1 MHTASARDAPC
12 EALLEKAIMPS
23 SILRRFIP
31 FALLLVVALPASGA
45 PLGSSFTYQGDLQQS
60 GSPVTG
66 NYDFTFT
73 LYNAVSGPA
82 QVGTT
87 QTVLNLAVT
96 QGLFSSTLDF
106 GISPFTGNAVWL
118 EIAVRPAGSGSYTT
132 LAPRQPITASPYALY
147 ALNAGTPGTSQWISD
162 GHGNI
167 TYSGGAAGITGQ
179 STHTATGVGVFFD
192 GGNTGGASVY
202 GYNYNTLQ
210 GITLYL
216 NAPGGSVAVGS
227 IPTPGAK
234 LDVLANGGPAVQ
246 ATTSGSTFFP
256 ANAAVRG
263 IGNTGGGPSGTTC
276 IGVYGSSS
284 DDKGVW
290 GTSSNNW
297 GVAGN
302 CLNAG
307 TYGILGT
314 PNEGVFGLTPN
325 TTTPAGRF
333 NAPTGGVAIE
343 ANGLARVK
351 TLQILGGADLA
362 ERFEV
367 EGAPEPGTV
376 LGIDESRAGALRV
389 CVEPYSRRV
398 AGVVSGANDL
408 AAGIK
413 LGQGEAGHD
422 DVAVALTGR
431 VWVKCD
437 AGEGAIHAGD
447 LLTTASR
454 AGYAMRAR
462 DRGRAQGAILGK
474 AMTSLETG
482 TGLVLVLV
490 SLQ

>member
-1 MHTASARDAPC
+1 MSLT
-12 EALLEKAIMPS
+12 L
-23 SILRRFIP
+23 LRRFVP
-31 FALLLVVALPASGA
+31 LLLLLLVFALPASGA
-45 PLGSSFTYQGDLQQS
+45 PLGSAFTYQGDLKQS

-66 NYDFTFT
+66 NYDFTFS
-73 LYNAVSGPA
+73 LYNAPSGPS

-87 QTVLNLAVT
+87 QTVLNLAVA
-96 QGLFSSTLDF
+96 QGLFTTTLDF
-106 GISPFTGNAVWL
+106 GISPFTGSAVWL

-132 LAPRQPITASPYALY
+132 LGRQSITASPYALY
-147 ALNAGTPGTSQWISD
+147 ALNSGTPGTSPWISD

-216 NAPGGSVAVGS
+216 NAPGASVAVGN

-234 LDVLANGGPAVQ
+234 LDVLASSGPAVQ
-246 ATTSGSTFFP
+246 ATTSGSTFFA

-263 IGNTGGGPSGTTC
+263 IGNTGTGASGTTC
-276 IGVYGSSS
+276 IGVYGTST

-325 TTTPAGRF
+325 TTAPAGRF

-343 ANGLARVK
+343 ANGLAKVK

-362 ERFEV
+362 ERFAV
-367 EGAPEPGTV
+367 AGAPEPGTV
-376 LGIDESRAGALRV
+376 LGIDESRTGALRV
-389 CVEPYSRRV
+389 CAEPYSRRV

-408 AAGIK
+408 AAGIE
-413 LGQGEAGHD
+413 LGNGVAGSD
-422 DVAVALTGR
+422 NVAVALTGR

-474 AMTSLETG
+474 AMTSLEAG